1 MAWKVCE
8 ELTRS
13 ICHTEHVSSW
23 HDRSCFQWLKGKS
36 EDLHL
41 SFQGQIVCLDYPQAV
56 CSKGAVL
63 RCFVLQPVSLA
74 NNSKLNRSM
83 AVSCPCY
90 HRKWFERG
98 KASALATPEPAEL
111 AMATQN
117 GVIMKWSIILVILGL
132 YSFEPYRTQMSLL
145 YVWGPPTDISMWA
158 ASSRPIWSGLVL
170 ASPSPRTWQRCL
182 KIRRI
187 LAFLN
192 LHNLVGQALDAIRH
206 LQLPCPVSWLK
217 QFQVHIQ
224 ATASC
229 HGHLSPE
236 LLVWLRLSQSGCLG
250 QDVNVPLKFPI
261 YHEDIYED

>member
-1 MAWKVCE
+1 MIRKRQGISSGHSWTSWTGYGDPKWGNNGPQNW
-8 ELTRS
+8 
-13 ICHTEHVSSW
+13 SSW
-23 HDRSCFQWLKGKS
+23 YAQTVIKP
-36 EDLHL
+36 L
-41 SFQGQIVCLDYPQAV
+41 SF
-56 CSKGAVL
+56 
-63 RCFVLQPVSLA
+63 R
-74 NNSKLNRSM
+74 
-83 AVSCPCY
+83 
-90 HRKWFERG
+90 
-98 KASALATPEPAEL
+98 
-111 AMATQN
+111 
-117 GVIMKWSIILVILGL
+117 GL

-158 ASSRPIWSGLVL
+158 VSSRPIWSGLVL
-170 ASPSPRTWQRCL
+170 ASPSPRPWQRCL

-236 LLVWLRLSQSGCLG
+236 LLVWLRLSQGMQGRMLIL
-250 QDVNVPLKFPI
+250 PKFPI
-261 YHEDIYED
+261 YHEDIWRHMKTLYVLIVTFLRGRRFNPWVRQSWQRSVQCVHEFSMSIPQPILQDLKQLPSQLRLEAWVAHAWFDKGLG